1 MLRDAP
7 VGGRFVRSLRWVCVL
22 GALPIIFPAAGSSK
36 VFEGESF
43 FSEIFA
49 YLLNANTAV
58 PYFFALL
65 FAAMSRRPVPR
76 DVTKSELIIGGLA
89 DSRAG

>member
-7 VGGRFVRSLRWVCVL
+7 DGRFVRSLRWVYVL
-22 GALPIIFPAAGSSK
+22 GALPIIFPAGSSE

-49 YLLNANTAV
+49 YLPNANTAV
-58 PYFFALL
+58 LYFSALL
-65 FAAMSRRPVPR
+65 FTAMSRPPVPR